1 MRRLLAFIV
10 IISHMNTSMFFP
22 QVPEENIYDSKGNQ
36 IDNITSIVEWVRVI
50 TGFDHTADNE
60 NGNRAQNLHPVKDF
74 QYTFDPSEFTKKIIG
89 YSRSIDI
96 HYAEFPDR
104 KIAFVS
110 YDILV
115 PPPKA

>member
-1 MRRLLAFIV
+1 
-10 IISHMNTSMFFP
+10 MNTSMFFP
-22 QVPEENIYDSKGNQ
+22 QVPEQNLFDSKGNQ

-60 NGNRAQNLHPVKDF
+60 NDNRAQNLHPVKTF
-74 QYTFDPSEFTKKIIG
+74 QYTSDNYF
-89 YSRSIDI
+89 SRSINKYQVLSEK
-96 HYAEFPDR
+96 HYVEFLNTKVLMP
-104 KIAFVS
+104 S